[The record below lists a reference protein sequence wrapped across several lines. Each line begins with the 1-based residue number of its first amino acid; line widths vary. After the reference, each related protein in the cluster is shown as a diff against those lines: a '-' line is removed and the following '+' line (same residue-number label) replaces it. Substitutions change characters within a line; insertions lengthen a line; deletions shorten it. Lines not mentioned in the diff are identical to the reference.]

1 MLKNFWYAAGF
12 ADRVTV
18 NPMRV
23 TVLGQRLALC
33 RTPEGRAVALSV
45 LCVYRGAALSGGKA
59 AI

>member
-12 ADRVTV
+12 AD
-18 NPMRV
+18 RV